1 MKKKLITLLLAASMI
16 VSTLSGCGNSS
27 SGGGSD
33 KPAAET
39 GNETGNETGTAEA
52 ADAAD
57 SVLKDGDMAEILMIW
72 PGSNASP
79 ASMQEVEDAM
89 NEIIAPVADAKVKL
103 QIIEWGAYG
112 DQINLMLSNGE
123 KMDIFMQSDGIREE
137 GQRGQLY
144 DVSDM
149 IKTYAPEAYQA
160 MERYID
166 ACYFDGALY
175 GLPSYRDMAAQ
186 AGLVCRKDILDE
198 TGIKEE
204 DIKTMDDV
212 EKVLSQVQKLHPGM
226 YPLIPSDLTSGCFLN
241 YVKGQ
246 FDEIAAGV
254 GVDMKDDPSD
264 GVTVI
269 NTYDTEQYKK
279 MAQAAYE
286 WNKKGYFMPDSTT
299 NTTPRQDILKAG
311 NAFGYFGN
319 YHPGIVTQ
327 ETMNTGLE
335 ITAIPIT
342 EKSLSTESVNFIEWV
357 IAGQCEHPEKAL
369 AVLNLLYTNSDF
381 QNLFRYGIE
390 GKDYVVKDEAKG
402 IAGYP
407 EGVTGDNVGW
417 GNEMWFSGNASIG
430 YAWETDPED
439 VFAKYTEFNDTAKLS
454 PLYGFIFD
462 TSKVKNEITAIS
474 NVKGKYK
481 AIIENGDADPAESLP
496 AFNEELKAAGIDNV
510 ISEMQAQADAWLAEQ
525 K

>member
-1 MKKKLITLLLAASMI
+1 MKRKLITVLLTAAMI
-16 VSTLSGCGNSS
+16 VSTLTGCGSS
-27 SGGGSD
+27 AADSASD
-33 KPAAET
+33 KATAR
-39 GNETGNETGTAEA
+39 TGNETGTAETA
-52 ADAAD
+52 AATD
-57 SVLKDGDMAEILMIW
+57 SVLKDGEIAEILMLW

-79 ASMQEVEDAM
+79 ASLQEVEDAM

-112 DQINLMLSNGE
+112 DQINLMLSSGE
-123 KMDIFMQSDGIREE
+123 KMDIFFNSDGIREQ

-144 DVSDM
+144 DISNIVR
-149 IKTYAPEAYQA
+149 IYAPEAYEA

-166 ACYFDGALY
+166 ACYFDGTLY

-198 TGIKEE
+198 TGFQAE

-212 EKVLSQVQKLHPGM
+212 EKVLSQVKKLHPDM
-226 YPLIPSDLTSGCFLN
+226 YPLIPANLTSGCFLN

-246 FDEIAAGV
+246 FDDIAAGV

-264 GVTVI
+264 GVTII
-269 NTYDTEQYKK
+269 NTYDTEQYKE

-311 NAFGYFGN
+311 NAFGYLGN

-327 ETMNTGLE
+327 ETMNTGLD
-335 ITAIPIT
+335 IVAVPIT
-342 EKSLSTESVNFIEWV
+342 EKSLSTESVNFVEWL
-357 IAGQCEHPEKAL
+357 IAGQCEYPEKAL
-369 AVLNLLYTNSDF
+369 AILNLLYTNADF

-390 GKDYVVKDEAKG
+390 GSDYEVKDEAKG

-407 EGVTGDNVGW
+407 EGITGANVGW
-417 GNEMWFSGNASIG
+417 GNEMWISGNASVG

-439 VFAKYTEFNDTAKLS
+439 VFAKYTEFNDTAALS

-462 TSKVKNEITAIS
+462 TSKVKNEITALS
-474 NVKGKYK
+474 NVTGKYK
-481 AIIENGDADPAESLP
+481 AIIENGDADPSESLA
-496 AFNEELKAAGIDNV
+496 AFNDELKAAGIENV
-510 ISEMQAQADAWLAEQ
+510 ISEMQTQADAWLAGQ